1 MTTYP
6 RLIYDN
12 LWRKGGN
19 AIAST
24 PPADPQHPLSDTM
37 IDTLSMFWKSSD
49 KDVVTQYIPMDLKA
63 GTRSI
68 NFVAI
73 LGHNIIE
80 AEGQNITVEED
91 NDSDFGSITAE
102 TDAFTWQ
109 EDNIF
114 QFLATPLTE
123 RYIRVKLVKTGGG
136 SWDAAPKIAT
146 ILCGSFVEFN
156 RRPQKG
162 YTLGK
167 EDITEI
173 EETDSR
179 VIFAQEK
186 DPLNEYRYIFE
197 ALNNEAKTA
206 ILAFLEECRMNRAF
220 VWCTDYAAANT
231 SSIFVRNTEIIY
243 PVFQYPNVWNWEIAM
258 REII

>member
-12 LWRKGGN
+12 LWRKGT
-19 AIAST
+19 ALPAD
-24 PPADPQHPLSDTM
+24 PVADPQHPVCDTQM
-37 IDTLSMFWKSSD
+37 DTKSMFFKASATTSPC
-49 KDVVTQYIPMDLKA
+49 YIPLDLGTGA
-63 GTRSI
+63 GAI
-68 NFVAI
+68 NFLAI
-73 LGHNIIE
+73 LGHNLPS
-80 AEGQNITVEED
+80 GTTVTLEHD
-91 NDSDFGSITAE
+91 DDGDTFPSAISVPIAYNAL
-102 TDAFTWQ
+102 
-109 EDNIF
+109 NIF
-114 QFLATPLTE
+114 QFFTAFTE
-123 RYIRVKLVKTGGG
+123 RYVRVKFLKGGG
-136 SWDAAPKIAT
+136 FGSAPQVAT

-186 DPLNEYRYIFE
+186 DPLNEYRYMFE
-197 ALNNEAKTA
+197 ALNNETKTA
-206 ILAFLEECRMNRAF
+206 ILAFLEECRINRGF
-220 VWCTDYAAANT
+220 VWCTDYEAANT

-243 PVFQYPNVWNWEIAM
+243 PVFQYPDVWNWEIAM
-258 REII
+258 REIV

>member
-6 RLIYDN
+6 RLIYNN

-19 AIAST
+19 GIASA
-24 PPADPQHPLSDTM
+24 PPAEAQHPVSDTQ
-37 IDTLSMFWKSSD
+37 IDTKSMFWRSST
-49 KDVVTQYIPMDLKA
+49 VGHPFELPMDLGGVKEV
-63 GTRSI
+63 

-73 LGHNIIE
+73 LGHNFADIGSSLTLQFQLADDSGFTINCE
-80 AEGQNITVEED
+80 TINLDYAAD
-91 NDSDFGSITAE
+91 NMFKFFDTYSREFAQLKVDRAGNFS
-102 TDAFTWQ
+102 
-109 EDNIF
+109 
-114 QFLATPLTE
+114 
-123 RYIRVKLVKTGGG
+123 VK
-136 SWDAAPKIAT
+136 PKVGT
-146 ILCGSFVEFN
+146 ILCGKYVEFN

-197 ALNNEAKTA
+197 ALDDTTKTA
-206 ILAFLEECRMNRAF
+206 ILAFLEECRKNRGF
-220 VWCTDYAAANT
+220 VWCTDHIAPNAN
-231 SSIFVRNTEIIY
+231 SVFVRNAEIIY
-243 PVFQYPNVWNWEIAM
+243 PVFQYPGVWSWEIAM